1 MRHLLLFLF
10 TTFLT
15 TSGLAAAEPANAPL
29 TAPTAEE
36 IATISATVSG
46 AVIHTDRGDIHVA
59 LFPATAPLHVAN
71 FVKLARAKF
80 YDGLAFHRVEPGFVI
95 QGGDPFSRLDLRNDQ
110 RGPIGTGGPGYSI
123 KREVGEKNPERHL
136 PGTLSMA
143 RSQDPDSAGSQFY
156 LTCARTP
163 HLDGGYTVF
172 GRILAPED
180 LTVINQ
186 VKAGDRFTVEIVEK
200 K

>member
-1 MRHLLLFLF
+1 MRHLLLVLIATLF
-10 TTFLT
+10 IT
-15 TSGLAAAEPANAPL
+15 GALAAAETLAP
-29 TAPTAEE
+29 PTAEE
-36 IATISATVSG
+36 IATTAATVTG

-95 QGGDPFSRLDLRNDQ
+95 QGGDPFSRIGLPADKQ
-110 RGPIGTGGPGYSI
+110 GPIGTGGPGYAI
-123 KREVGEKNPERHL
+123 KREVGEKNPEKHL
-136 PGTLSMA
+136 PGTLAMA
-143 RSQDPDSAGSQFY
+143 RNQDPDSAGSQFY
-156 LTCARTP
+156 LTCASTP

-172 GRILAPED
+172 GRILGPDD
-180 LTVINQ
+180 LKVINQ
-186 VKAGDRFTVEIVEK
+186 VRAGDRFAVEIVEK

>member
-1 MRHLLLFLF
+1 MRHLLLALIA
-10 TTFLT
+10 TLLT
-15 TSGLAAAEPANAPL
+15 ATAIAVETPAAPL

-36 IATISATVSG
+36 IASISATVTG
-46 AVIHTDRGDIHVA
+46 AIIHTDRGDIRVA
-59 LFPATAPLHVAN
+59 LFPATAPVHVAN

-123 KREVGEKNPERHL
+123 KREVGEKNPEKHL

-172 GRILAPED
+172 GRIIAAED

>member
-1 MRHLLLFLF
+1 MRYLLVLLFAALQ
-10 TTFLT
+10 LT
-15 TSGLAAAEPANAPL
+15 TAELTGAEPL
-29 TAPTAEE
+29 LAPTAAE
-36 IATISATVSG
+36 IAATAATVTG

-95 QGGDPFSRLDLRNDQ
+95 QGGDPFSRIGLPADKQ
-110 RGPIGTGGPGYSI
+110 GPIGTGGPGYSI
-123 KREVGEKNPERHL
+123 KREVGEKNPEKHL
-136 PGTLSMA
+136 PGTLAMA
-143 RSQDPDSAGSQFY
+143 RNQDPDSAGSQFY
-156 LTCARTP
+156 LTCATTP

-172 GRILAPED
+172 GRIVGPDD
-180 LTVINQ
+180 LKVINQ
-186 VKAGDRFTVEIVEK
+186 VRAGDRFAVEIVEK